1 MRQKQAENA
10 NNSRRTLFKER
21 LKEGLTLT
29 IEEYLHQYEHLKRCA
44 EIAYKRLCDAE
55 DRATNIRCG
64 LNIDGT
70 PRAKGGRPSGHETAL
85 IEAADALKMCNKADK
100 AFKDYEKQLKGALN
114 SLFYWEGRLLAQIY
128 INNVIFNRPPYDD
141 VDYVLQDMEKR
152 PAKEYIHIAQEHL
165 AEILKA
171 QGVELTA

>member
-1 MRQKQAENA
+1 MDCAAVARQ
-10 NNSRRTLFKER
+10 
-21 LKEGLTLT
+21 
-29 IEEYLHQYEHLKRCA
+29 HLW
-44 EIAYKRLCDAE
+44 DAE
-55 DRATNIRCG
+55 ERANNIRCG

-70 PRAKGGRPSGHETAL
+70 PRGKGGRPSAHETAL
-85 IEAADALKMCNKADK
+85 IEAADALKMHNTADK
-100 AFKDYEKQLKGALN
+100 AFKAYEKQLKVALN

-128 INNVIFNRPPYDD
+128 INNVILNRPPYDD

-171 QGVELTA
+171 QGVDLTA